1 MKVFR
6 SQRIPGT
13 ALPRSV
19 AGAFT
24 LIELLVVIAIIAIL
38 AAMLL
43 PALGKAKERAYRAS
57 CQNNLRQLTICYISY
72 AQDNNDRL
80 VPNDF
85 SYTIN
90 NPGLNSGLEVPS
102 WCPGDVLVDTNSA
115 NLERGLLYP
124 YNTSANIY
132 RCPADRSTIN
142 GFPRTRSY
150 NLSLWLNAS
159 SNWMGYYRQLT
170 EVYSP
175 YDQIF
180 TFIDTHEDAIVDP
193 TFGIYPAPGSAWNT
207 SFYANNWID
216 LPADRHSQGANVAF
230 LDSHVEYY
238 RWRAPKRFS
247 FYGQLADGPADLA
260 DLRRLQAGIPP
271 PPPK

>member
-1 MKVFR
+1 MTSIR
-6 SQRIPGT
+6 HQRIHGLT
-13 ALPRSV
+13 LHSGV
-19 AGAFT
+19 KGGFT

-43 PALGKAKERAYRAS
+43 PALGKAKERGWRAS

-72 AQDNNDRL
+72 AQDNDDWL

-102 WCPGDVLVDTNSA
+102 WCPGDVIQDTTTA
-115 NLERGLLYP
+115 NIELGLLFP
-124 YNTSANIY
+124 YNTAAAIY
-132 RCPADRSTIN
+132 RCPADKSTIN
-142 GFPRTRSY
+142 GFFRTRSY
-150 NLSLWLNAS
+150 NLSLWLNCS
-159 SNWMGYYRQLT
+159 NNWMPHYRSIAQ
-170 EVYSP
+170 VYSP
-175 YDQIF
+175 PDQIF

-193 TFGIYPAPGSAWNT
+193 TFGIYPAPGSAWNST
-207 SFYANNWID
+207 FYANNWID

-247 FYGQLADGPADLA
+247 FYGQPAEDPADLA

>member
-1 MKVFR
+1 MTSLR
-6 SQRIPGT
+6 RHRIHSLT
-13 ALPRSV
+13 LPSGV
-19 AGAFT
+19 KGGFT

-38 AAMLL
+38 AAILL
-43 PALGKAKERAYRAS
+43 PALGKAKERGYRAS

-72 AQDNNDRL
+72 AQDNEDRL

-85 SYTIN
+85 VYVIN

-159 SNWMGYYRQLT
+159 SNWLGYYSRLT
-170 EVYSP
+170 QVYSP

-247 FYGQLADGPADLA
+247 FYGQPADGPADLA